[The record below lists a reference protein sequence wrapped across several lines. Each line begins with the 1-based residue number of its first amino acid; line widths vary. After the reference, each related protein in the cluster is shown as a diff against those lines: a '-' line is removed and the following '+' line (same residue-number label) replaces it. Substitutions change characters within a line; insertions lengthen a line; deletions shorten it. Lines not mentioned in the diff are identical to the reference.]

1 MLRTVGEQLDQS
13 KWMSWRAKLDTDGQ
27 HVGCSW
33 GVLTIGQN
41 LGFLWKESVIIIMQG
56 EIG

>member
-1 MLRTVGEQLDQS
+1 MVGEQLDQS